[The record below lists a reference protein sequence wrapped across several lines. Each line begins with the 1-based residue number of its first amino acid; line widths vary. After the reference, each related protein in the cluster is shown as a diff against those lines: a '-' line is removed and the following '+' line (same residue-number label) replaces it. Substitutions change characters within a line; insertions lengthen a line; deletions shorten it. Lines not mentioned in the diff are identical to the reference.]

1 MKKLLSYA
9 PFLILALLAF
19 LYFTK
24 GGNPVTALTDFV
36 DPGMDDVSEQQIRQ
50 DILANNEE
58 LRFYDFDIT
67 GIDLVTSQNDKD
79 LQRYTCTAK
88 YTAENDSAVYFGTMD
103 LTYNEYDKAWQ
114 LSTAINEGTQF
125 SAKDP
130 CPEDIPIA
138 IIQGAY
144 RNNAQ
149 TSESDFTASRYPG
162 NYKEVALDFTLL
174 SQDSVSDNDA
184 VFTYEVSGRESSVCS
199 WRETWRIE
207 CSYTLDEEWHVEDS
221 EKSRTAETW
230 DVCGR
235 YTCVNSDINATV
247 DIISITLEPA
257 SRRATITTAW
267 EFTSYMDT
275 ANSIASP
282 NVTYGSGGRVT
293 DVVGFDSGDQYIA
306 LGGSYI
312 TIYICGRY
320 GQWDVNGDK
329 PEGVGVW
336 LKVNGTTPLKNA
348 KYWLYK

>member
-88 YTAENDSAVYFGTMD
+88 YTAENDSAVYFGTMA
-103 LTYNEYDKAWQ
+103 LTYSGYDKEWR
-114 LSTAINEGTQF
+114 LSAATSEETQF
-125 SAKDP
+125 SAKDT
-130 CPEDIPIA
+130 CPEDIPTA

-149 TSESDFTASRYPG
+149 TSENDFMMARYPG
-162 NYKEVALDFTLL
+162 NYKEAVLDFTLI

-207 CSYTLDEEWHVEDS
+207 CSYTLSEGWTVDS
-221 EKSRTAETW
+221 SERNRTAETW
-230 DVCGR
+230 DLCGR
-235 YTCVNSDINATV
+235 YTCVNGDINTTL
-247 DIISITLEPA
+247 DITSITLDLA
-257 SRRATITTAW
+257 NRKATVTSSW
-267 EFTSYMDT
+267 QFTSYMT
-275 ANSIASP
+275 NSAAKQ
-282 NVTYGSGGRVT
+282 NVTYDSDGLNT
-293 DVVGFDSGDQYIA
+293 DVVDFA
-306 LGGSYI
+306 LGDRYI
-312 TIYICGRY
+312 RIDGNIADIYICGRY
-320 GQWDVNGDK
+320 GQWDVSGDK
-329 PEGVGVW
+329 TESVGVW
-336 LKVNGTTPLKNA
+336 LKVHGITSLNSPA
-348 KYWLYK
+348 YWLYK